1 MKQSTSLFRI
11 VLICS
16 LGLLFS
22 TCQKEAPLSGDQTAA
37 GTDANIAINSSL
49 SNSVGISGDLSNL
62 IVNIKTMVKNGML
75 SNKDGK
81 SLISNLDGALKSIK
95 KGMTGDASGYLNAF
109 IIETERLINAG
120 TITIEEGQA
129 VSNVARYA
137 AKSITGAPLITE
149 GLIAFYPFNGNTNDA
164 AGNGRNGVSSN
175 ITFSDDRNS
184 EVNSAVVFSGD
195 GSVRVPGI
203 GQTNG
208 SFSIALWYKTGQSG
222 SILATDNIF
231 FGADNI
237 YNQFI
242 VSWNISIG
250 TYAAAG
256 NPVYFDDT
264 WHHVV
269 ITHDSNAGRIITYF
283 DGVVRHDRPES
294 GYFLGN
300 NEDIYLGIVIKEYD
314 VRYPYI
320 NPNFIGSIDD
330 IYFFNRAINASEV
343 GQLYYYPH

>member
-1 MKQSTSLFRI
+1 MSA
-11 VLICS
+11 
-16 LGLLFS
+16 
-22 TCQKEAPLSGDQTAA
+22 CQKEAPLSGDQAA
-37 GTDANIAINSSL
+37 AVIDANIAINSSL
-49 SNSVGISGDLSNL
+49 SNSGGVSGDLSNL
-62 IVNIKTMVKNGML
+62 IVKIKTMVKNGLL

-81 SLISNLDGALKSIK
+81 SLISNIEGALKSIK
-95 KGMTGDASGYLNAF
+95 KGMTGDASVYLNAY
-109 IIETERLINAG
+109 INAMEGLINSG
-120 TITIEEGQA
+120 TITMEEGQPLA
-129 VSNVARYA
+129 NVAGYA
-137 AKSITGAPLITE
+137 VNSINRAPILTD
-149 GLIAFYPFNGNTNDA
+149 GLIAFYPFNGNANDA
-164 AGNGRNGVSSN
+164 SGNGRNGVSSN
-175 ITFSDDRNS
+175 ITFSADRNS
-184 EVNSAVVFSGD
+184 EANSAVVFTGD
-195 GSVRVPGI
+195 GSVMVPGI

-208 SFSIALWYKTGQSG
+208 SFSISLWYKTVQNG

-242 VSWNISIG
+242 VSWSSSIG
-250 TYAAAG
+250 TYAAGG
-256 NPVYFDDT
+256 NPVYFDNT

-300 NEDIYLGIVIKEYD
+300 NEDIYVGIVVKEYN
-314 VRYPYI
+314 VQFPYI

-343 GQLYYYPH
+343 GQLYYYPN